1 MSGVRPVLPSRPMT
15 RDGARWAGDLQASG
29 FRGALQPDEP
39 LAPLTTWRLG
49 GPAELLATPA
59 SVDDVACAVR
69 YAEATGVP
77 WRILGNGSNLLIRDH
92 GVPGIVL
99 RLRRALD
106 GVEVDGETVRVGA
119 GALFPAVAHVAVQA
133 SLAGIEFG
141 AGIPGTLGGAIVM
154 NAGWHEFEIGNVVES
169 VTWIDER
176 AEVHV
181 DGRAACAF
189 GYRRSAFRGARRVVL
204 ETMLALRGEDPER
217 IRERLEAYAARRKET
232 QPTHL
237 PSCGSV
243 FLKPPGDFAGRLIEA
258 AGLKGLR
265 IGGVEVS
272 RKHANFFV
280 HVGGGTAADALA
292 LVERVEDEVAT
303 RFGVRLEREFEL
315 W

>member
-1 MSGVRPVLPSRPMT
+1 
-15 RDGARWAGDLQASG
+15 
-29 FRGALQPDEP
+29 
-39 LAPLTTWRLG
+39 
-49 GPAELLATPA
+49 
-59 SVDDVACAVR
+59 
-69 YAEATGVP
+69 
-77 WRILGNGSNLLIRDH
+77 
-92 GVPGIVL
+92 
-99 RLRRALD
+99 
-106 GVEVDGETVRVGA
+106 
-119 GALFPAVAHVAVQA
+119 
-133 SLAGIEFG
+133 
-141 AGIPGTLGGAIVM
+141 
-154 NAGWHEFEIGNVVES
+154 
-169 VTWIDER
+169 
-176 AEVHV
+176 
-181 DGRAACAF
+181 
-189 GYRRSAFRGARRVVL
+189 VVL